1 MKLTRLFGLMC
12 AGVFATSSLS
22 MVASAADV
30 GSDNPASTTV
40 VMTAEVAEVNG
51 SWHEVSKQTF
61 WLLEALERGQGV
73 TTDGNSWIF
82 SSPYGLLR
90 TALDGKT
97 VKARNQLAI
106 PSEIS
111 ALGGDHIGDISYY
124 NDTIYAPIEDGKH
137 YEHPYIALY
146 DANTLQYTGTSF
158 ALPLDLHIGG
168 VPWVAVDAVRGQV
181 YTAQWSNA
189 SVLNV
194 FSLDDMHLIR
204 TVPLTQ
210 SIDRIQGAEMYNG
223 ILYASSDNGTQTV
236 YQIDTDTGSVSVAF
250 DRNLPSGTE
259 AQGIAVLPTANGAEL
274 HILDVGSNRI
284 SLNFRHYAF

>member
-1 MKLTRLFGLMC
+1 MKLTRLFSLIC
-12 AGVFATSSLS
+12 AGVLATGSLS
-22 MVASAADV
+22 LVASAAPV
-30 GSDNPASTTV
+30 ETGNPASTTV
-40 VMTAEVAEVNG
+40 VATTDEATATE

-61 WLLEALERGQGV
+61 WLLDALERGQGV

-82 SSPYGLLR
+82 NSPYGLLR

-97 VKARNQLAI
+97 VKARNELAI

-124 NDTIYAPIEDGKH
+124 NGKIYAPIEDGKH

-146 DANTLQYTGTSF
+146 DANTLQYTGTSY
-158 ALPLDLHIGG
+158 ALPLSLHIGG
-168 VPWVAVDAVRGQV
+168 VPWVAVDAARGQV

-194 FSLDDMHLIR
+194 LSLDDMHLIK

-223 ILYASSDNGTQTV
+223 FLYASSDNGTQTI
-236 YQIDTDTGSVSVAF
+236 YQIDTDTGGVSVAF

-259 AQGIAVLPTANGAEL
+259 AQGIAVLPTANGAQL

-284 SLNFRHYAF
+284 SSNFRHYAF

>member
-1 MKLTRLFGLMC
+1 MKLTRLFSLVCVGVLT
-12 AGVFATSSLS
+12 AGSLS
-22 MVASAADV
+22 LVASAAPV
-30 GSDNPASTTV
+30 ETGNPASEAV
-40 VMTAEVAEVNG
+40 VATADAAAATE

-61 WLLEALERGQGV
+61 RLLDALERGQGV
-73 TTDGNSWIF
+73 TTDGSSWIF

-97 VKARNQLAI
+97 VKARNALAI

-124 NDTIYAPIEDGKH
+124 NGKIYAPIEDGKH

-146 DANTLQYTGTSF
+146 DANTLQYTGTSY
-158 ALPLDLHIGG
+158 ALPLSLHIGG
-168 VPWVAVDAVRGQV
+168 VPWVAVDAARGQV
-181 YTAQWSNA
+181 YTAQWSDA

-194 FSLDDMHLIR
+194 LSLDDMHLIK
-204 TVPLTQ
+204 TVPLSQ

-223 ILYASSDNGTQTV
+223 FLYASSDNGTQTV
-236 YQIDTDTGSVSVAF
+236 YRIDPDTGLVSVAF
-250 DRNLPSGTE
+250 DRNLSSGSE
-259 AQGIAVLPTANGAEL
+259 AQGIAVLPTDNGAQL

-284 SLNFRHYAF
+284 SLNFRHYAL